1 MRYIKSLS
9 PLLLV
14 ALSLAV
20 LSLAVAACS
29 STGDPESELLQATSS
44 APTQPADTA
53 SAAPQEVLPAPNTVP
68 NTAPALVTTP
78 VGIAELPSV
87 WWPTIDDP
95 SPTAEDAL
103 KDYLLHNFNAP
114 EWSLGY
120 ELVIGCTG
128 ITIDTNVLCA
138 REPRVSDEGER
149 QVYTYQVG
157 PPPPEV
163 PFYSVGI
170 EGSDTE
176 GWWILWGNSIA
187 R

>member
-20 LSLAVAACS
+20 LSLVVAACS

-44 APTQPADTA
+44 APTQQQPADTA
-53 SAAPQEVLPAPNTVP
+53 SVAPQEVSPAPNT
-68 NTAPALVTTP
+68 APVLVTTP

-87 WWPTIDDP
+87 LWPSTDDP

-103 KDYLLHNFNAP
+103 KDYLLHYP
-114 EWSLGY
+114 YETEWSLGY

-128 ITIDTNVLCA
+128 ITIDTNVICA

-149 QVYTYQVG
+149 QIYTYQVG
-157 PPPPEV
+157 EPPPEI
-163 PFYSVGI
+163 PLYSVGI

-176 GWWILWGNSIA
+176 GWWIIWGNAIA

>member
-1 MRYIKSLS
+1 MGRWSWGSLMRYIKSLS

-20 LSLAVAACS
+20 LSLVVVACS

-87 WWPTIDDP
+87 LWPSID
-95 SPTAEDAL
+95 L
-103 KDYLLHNFNAP
+103 
-114 EWSLGY
+114 SL
-120 ELVIGCTG
+120 IH
-128 ITIDTNVLCA
+128 I
-138 REPRVSDEGER
+138 
-149 QVYTYQVG
+149 
-157 PPPPEV
+157 
-163 PFYSVGI
+163 
-170 EGSDTE
+170 
-176 GWWILWGNSIA
+176 
-187 R
+187 